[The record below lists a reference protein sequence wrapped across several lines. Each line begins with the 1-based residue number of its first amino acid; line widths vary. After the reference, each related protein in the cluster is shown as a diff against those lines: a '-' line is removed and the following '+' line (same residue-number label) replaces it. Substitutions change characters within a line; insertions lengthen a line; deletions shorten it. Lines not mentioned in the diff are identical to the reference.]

1 MNGSII
7 QSKFSKESGEYVDN
21 LQDDVCDIVMRD
33 ALDIGT
39 GKNTFKNSARV
50 SRGSSVHQNPL

>member
-39 GKNTFKNSARV
+39 AKNTLKN
-50 SRGSSVHQNPL
+50 